1 MNNKIILFLFIFLI
15 LINSFPV
22 NAFDLTSTELEKSV
36 CPSSTTLFNANVF
49 GSGTFNVNVDGDAAK
64 WTVFVPQ
71 GFGLNNQNK
80 LVYVYVTPKFDT
92 SPGFYSL
99 NLIVTNTENNE
110 VKKLNFKESIK
121 TLQGLPEEQKKI
133 ILWAI
138 VVVFGIIFIVF
149 WIRFAKQSLNNI
161 DLKQSIESI
170 IPSNSFGNNLDQ
182 PNLGNEINNS
192 INQNNNLKQ
201 DNIPK

>member
-1 MNNKIILFLFIFLI
+1 M
-15 LINSFPV
+15 
-22 NAFDLTSTELEKSV
+22 
-36 CPSSTTLFNANVF
+36 
-49 GSGTFNVNVDGDAAK
+49 
-64 WTVFVPQ
+64 
-71 GFGLNNQNK
+71 
-80 LVYVYVTPKFDT
+80 
-92 SPGFYSL
+92 
-99 NLIVTNTENNE
+99 
-110 VKKLNFKESIK
+110 NFKESIK
-121 TLQGLPEEQKKI
+121 KLQGLPEEQKKI